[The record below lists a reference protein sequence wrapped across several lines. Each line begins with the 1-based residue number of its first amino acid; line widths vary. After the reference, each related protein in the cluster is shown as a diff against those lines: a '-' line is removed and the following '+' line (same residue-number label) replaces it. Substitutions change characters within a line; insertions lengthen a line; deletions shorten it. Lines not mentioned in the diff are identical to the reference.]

1 MEDGEKRGLL
11 EYLHQEVGCGYLSD
25 LRYRPWS
32 QECHRVIARIKP
44 GAYTLVDWSEAYCY
58 LLGHRESFADVQ
70 QARERILQDMAA
82 GRGRAGRYLIK
93 KEPMET
99 PSALAFLF
107 IRCRWAAYPS
117 F

>member
-11 EYLHQEVGCGYLSD
+11 EYLHQEIGCGYLSD

-32 QECHRVIARIKP
+32 QECHRVIVRIKP

-82 GRGRAGRYLIK
+82 G
-93 KEPMET
+93 
-99 PSALAFLF
+99 
-107 IRCRWAAYPS
+107 
-117 F
+117 

>member
-32 QECHRVIARIKP
+32 QEFHRVIARIKP
-44 GAYTLVDWSEAYCY
+44 GAYTLVDWSEAYCC

-82 GRGRAGRYLIK
+82 G
-93 KEPMET
+93 
-99 PSALAFLF
+99 
-107 IRCRWAAYPS
+107 
-117 F
+117 